1 LLNKPTLIKGGPGT
15 GKTIFTLFF
24 IHAQIQNGSSVII
37 VSCDEAP
44 ANLISYM
51 DYFGLSGTEFKK
63 SGKLTI
69 LDFRPQINEEVSGAY
84 ELDMLLFRIIQA
96 KNKINAQAL
105 VVDSIQDLLLG
116 LHECNKEIELL
127 KLFSWSRSQKMTFLS
142 TIAEST
148 NLLKAELLEEYAVD
162 CVIKLKQHLNN
173 NLMTRYLR
181 VVKLRGASYGTNE
194 YPFTILAQGVS
205 ILPITDTRLNT
216 PISKKYISTGI
227 KQLDLMLDNKG
238 YQEGSSVMFTGRSG
252 TAKTIFAATLSDAAI
267 KKGKKVLYVSFEE
280 SPDALMHHL
289 LSVDIDFERHV
300 KNKKLI
306 INSRRTI
313 EMGLEEH
320 IISIVDLVEKNGCDI
335 IVLDPISAFIDM
347 GSLIEI
353 KLLLI
358 RFISYMKAKGH
369 TQIFTELIPDFSG
382 EFSNLS
388 LSSMTDTWIRLRQ
401 VENNGEYNRLISVV
415 KSRGTKTSNQIKE
428 FLITH
433 KGIFLEDPYIGD
445 NKMLFGS
452 AKYSQIL
459 KDEELADTALIQ
471 IAYLEEKLKLIEEEF
486 HAQQKMAQARYTTQ
500 KQHLA
505 FEKSEIISHG
515 EKFIKQS
522 VSNKRLRE

>member
-1 LLNKPTLIKGGPGT
+1 MPNKKITTGISGLDKVLEGGYLLNKPTLIKGGPGS

-24 IHAQIQNGSSVII
+24 IHAQIQNGSSVIL

-44 ANLISYM
+44 ENLISYM
-51 DYFGLSGTEFKK
+51 DYFGLSGTEHQK
-63 SGKLTI
+63 SGKLII
-69 LDFRPQINEEVSGAY
+69 LDFRPQLNEEVSGSY
-84 ELDMLLFRIIQA
+84 ELDMLLFRITQA
-96 KNKINAQAL
+96 KNKINAKAL
-105 VVDSIQDLLLG
+105 VVDSLQDLLLG
-116 LHECNKEIELL
+116 LNECKKEIELL
-127 KLFSWSRSQKMTFLS
+127 KLFSWSRGQNITFIS
-142 TIAEST
+142 TIADST

-162 CVIKLKQHLNN
+162 GVIKLKQHLNN

-194 YPFTILAQGVS
+194 YPFTILDQGVS

-216 PISKKYISTGI
+216 AISKKYISTGI
-227 KQLDLMLDNKG
+227 KQLDVMLDNKG

-252 TAKTIFAATLSDAAI
+252 TAKTIFAASLSDAAI

-289 LSVDIDFERHV
+289 LSVNIDFERHV

-401 VENNGEYNRLISVV
+401 VENNGEFNRLISVV

-433 KGIFLEDPYIGD
+433 EGIILEDPYIGD

-452 AKYSQIL
+452 AKQSNIKRRRTDRYS
-459 KDEELADTALIQ
+459 
-471 IAYLEEKLKLIEEEF
+471 AY
-486 HAQQKMAQARYTTQ
+486 TNC
-500 KQHLA
+500 
-505 FEKSEIISHG
+505 IS
-515 EKFIKQS
+515 
-522 VSNKRLRE
+522 